1 MSSSTNSA
9 IPNQIILYGYPG
21 SPYFRRVKQYL
32 AYRQIGFAECPQ
44 TPILPRPT
52 LTAIGVHYRR
62 IPVLSIGKDIY
73 VDSSAILSRLDAL
86 FPPSASHPGLAP
98 TGLSQILF
106 RTNTGSEGV
115 FARCAG
121 MLDSRFPAMKDPA
134 FVKDRRDM
142 MGPRWGADTS
152 GKGRAEAAV
161 GLRRVFT
168 EVELLLTDGRDWIEG
183 GKEMGRAD
191 AEAVWPIDWAL
202 SDLQA
207 SEYFNKSEFPRTLVW
222 IERYRKVVK
231 DAAAMAGKPT
241 RVKGEDAVA
250 FVKSAEYSDRE
261 TGVDRSD
268 PLGLMEGAEV
278 QVSPTDSGT
287 SYKDRGKLVKLTRD
301 EVSIAVKT
309 DDGSEV
315 RIHAPRWNF
324 RVRAVD
330 ASAASKL

>member
-1 MSSSTNSA
+1 MSSATSST
-9 IPNQIILYGYPG
+9 IPNEIILYGYPG

-32 AYRQIGFAECPQ
+32 AFRQISYAECP
-44 TPILPRPT
+44 TSPILPRPM
-52 LTAIGVHYRR
+52 LAALGVRYRR

-73 VDSSAILSRLDAL
+73 VDTSAILARLDSL
-86 FPPSASHPGLAP
+86 FPPSSANPGLAP

-152 GKGRAEAAV
+152 GKGRAEAAIA
-161 GLRRVFT
+161 LRRVFA
-168 EVELLLTDGRDWIEG
+168 ELETLLQDGRDWLEG
-183 GKEMGRAD
+183 GKGMGRAD
-191 AEAVWPIDWAL
+191 AEAVWPLDWAL

-207 SEYFNKSEFPRTLVW
+207 GEYFSKAEFPKAIAWV
-222 IERYRKVVK
+222 ERYRKVIK
-231 DAAAMAGKPT
+231 DAATKAGKPT
-241 RVKGEDAVA
+241 KVKGEDAVA
-250 FVKSAEYSDRE
+250 FVKSAEYSDKE
-261 TGVDRSD
+261 SAVDSSD
-268 PLGLMEGAEV
+268 PLGLKEGQEV

-287 SYKDRGKLVKLTRD
+287 SYKDHGKLVKLTRD
-301 EVSIAVKT
+301 EVAIAVKT

-324 RVRAVD
+324 KVRAVE
-330 ASAASKL
+330 SATKL

>member
-1 MSSSTNSA
+1 MSSSTRPL

-32 AYRQIGFAECPQ
+32 AFRQISYAECP
-44 TPILPRPT
+44 TSPILPRPM
-52 LTAIGVHYRR
+52 LAALGVHYRR

-86 FPPSASHPGLAP
+86 FPPSSSHPGLAP

-115 FARCAG
+115 FSRCAG

-142 MGPRWGADTS
+142 IGPNWGSDTS

-161 GLRRVFT
+161 GLRRVFA
-168 EVELLLTDGRDWIEG
+168 EVETLLHDGREWIEG
-183 GKEMGRAD
+183 GKGMGRAD
-191 AEAVWPIDWAL
+191 TEAVWPLAWTIG
-202 SDLQA
+202 DLQA
-207 SEYFNKSEFPRTLVW
+207 GEYFSKTEFPKTLAW

-231 DAAAMAGKPT
+231 DAAAKAGKPT
-241 RVKGEDAVA
+241 KVEGEDAVA
-250 FVKSAEYSDRE
+250 FVKGAEYSDKE
-261 TGVDRSD
+261 SGVDSSD
-268 PLGLMEGAEV
+268 PLGLQEGAEV
-278 QVSPTDSGT
+278 QVCPTDSGT

-301 EVSIAVKT
+301 EVVIAVKT

-324 RVRAVD
+324 KVRA
-330 ASAASKL
+330 